1 MTGCRELRLDNQN
14 REEGAPDVW
23 PSTWM
28 SRHDLARKAEICL
41 QCGSRIILQDRRWM
55 LGVRQLTIFYGIVKS
70 QCGKSMNRYWEMTIV
85 L

>member
-1 MTGCRELRLDNQN
+1 MPGREMTGCRELRLDNQN

-55 LGVRQLTIFYGIVKS
+55 LGVRQLTIFYGIGFAEGRAWV
-70 QCGKSMNRYWEMTIV
+70 WLED
-85 L
+85 

>member
-41 QCGSRIILQDRRWM
+41 QCGS
-55 LGVRQLTIFYGIVKS
+55 TIFFRTGDGCLVKDS
-70 QCGKSMNRYWEMTIV
+70 SPFFMG
-85 L
+85 